1 MYFKRP
7 VPLHPVQIADFTEA
21 NESPSFDTMLV
32 QETETSIPHGADSG
46 SSVHNNMT
54 GVLWNR
60 LGDTA
65 PSRSYH
71 KLFKSDQ
78 SN

>member
-1 MYFKRP
+1 MYFKRQ
-7 VPLHPVQIADFTEA
+7 VPLYPVQIADFTEA
-21 NESPSFDTMLV
+21 NKSPSFDTVLV
-32 QETETSIPHGADSG
+32 QETETSIPQGVGSD

-54 GVLWNR
+54 GIVWNR

-71 KLFKSDQ
+71 KLFKNDQ
-78 SN
+78 SI